1 MANLSYLLL
10 SRCRCDMRII
20 PARAGFTPAG
30 RVLAGRRGVGGG
42 PLRCPGPR
50 LACCGPPPAGGPP
63 GRCWHPRTSR
73 PWAKGDE
80 RSRLAR
86 LLADAGLPH
95 MTAYGLMRTS
105 FVTLVLTAG
114 VPERDVMIGARHT
127 SARGPPTT
135 TASTARSSAP

>member
-1 MANLSYLLL
+1 M
-10 SRCRCDMRII
+10 
-20 PARAGFTPAG
+20 
-30 RVLAGRRGVGGG
+30 GGG

-50 LACCGPPPAGGPP
+50 LACCGPPPAGGSS
-63 GRCWHPRTSR
+63 GRCWRHPRTGR

-86 LLADAGLPH
+86 LLVDAGLPH

-114 VPERDVMIGARHT
+114 VPERDVMISARHT
-127 SARGPPTT
+127 PARGPPTT
-135 TASTARSSAP
+135 TAHYDRLHGQVERAAGPRLEA